1 MYLLNQV
8 LPLLTLATSVLN
20 PLNEHNALL
29 TNRVILDALIVM
41 GVGFGSVFLVL
52 TLFYFLVLL
61 LRKLFP
67 ETHHEG

>member
-1 MYLLNQV
+1 MYLFSQL
-8 LPLLTLATSVLN
+8 LPLISLSTSVLN
-20 PLNEHNALL
+20 PLNEQNALL
-29 TNRVILDALIVM
+29 TNHVILDALIVM

-67 ETHHEG
+67 ETHRED